1 MPIKENH
8 NFRVATFLPS
18 KLDIQPMSRLKVI
31 RTRTEIADE
40 ITEWSGSYS
49 YHIHSQGT
57 RLDFWFEHAEDAMLF
72 ELSYL

>member
-8 NFRVATFLPS
+8 NFRVATFLPEGHT
-18 KLDIQPMSRLKVI
+18 IWPTTRLELI
-31 RTRTEIADE
+31 GNRRDLADE

-49 YHIHSQGT
+49 YQIHSQGT
-57 RLDFWFEHAEDAMLF
+57 RLDFWFEKAEDAMMF